1 MTDFMEERQQIEEA
15 NRRTSDIRYDL
26 RMSFQDFCA
35 IKEVPEEL
43 KIKFLEF
50 FKRYFDLKFVDTDNK
65 IFTSLTSDME
75 YGEIKTYYKL
85 FITQLRN
92 SI

>member
-15 NRRTSDIRYDL
+15 NRRASDIRYDL

>member
-1 MTDFMEERQQIEEA
+1 MTDFTEDRKQVEEV
-15 NRRTSDIRYDL
+15 NRRVSDIRYNL

-35 IKEVPEEL
+35 IKQVPEEL

-75 YGEIKTYYKL
+75 YGEINIYYKL